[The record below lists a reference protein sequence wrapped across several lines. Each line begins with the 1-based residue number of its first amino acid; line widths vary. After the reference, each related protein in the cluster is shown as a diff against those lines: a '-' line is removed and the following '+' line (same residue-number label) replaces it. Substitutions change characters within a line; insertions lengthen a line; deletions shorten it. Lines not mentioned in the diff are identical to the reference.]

1 MTEKIKISSLRKFD
15 IVDYLDSDEAIA
27 EYLTEM
33 IGEDSPDV
41 FMAALGDVAR
51 ARGMTDIAAAAG
63 LGRESLYKALRSGSE
78 PKFDTIRRVC
88 AALGLRLAVVPDN
101 EHEAA

>member
-1 MTEKIKISSLRKFD
+1 MTNKIKISDLKKFD
-15 IVDYLDSDEAIA
+15 IVDYLDSEEAMA

-33 IGEDSPDV
+33 LAEGPDM

-51 ARGMTDIAAAAG
+51 ARGMADIAAAAG
-63 LGRESLYKALRSGSE
+63 LGRESLYKSLREGAE

-88 AALGLRLAVVPDN
+88 EALGLRLAIVTND
-101 EHEAA
+101 AA